1 MKTEGSFNSPTV
13 QNNTNLNR
21 KRVAELPLEKEEENQ
36 LVRSYPWPLKIPSL
50 GKSFGSLPTEAISPE
65 SGKMNSDPNNN
76 PKEEE
81 VRTLFVSGLPADA
94 KKRELYLL
102 FRGFTGYEGSIIRT
116 TAKPGKAPVPVGF
129 VTFDSR
135 GEADLAKNSLQG
147 IKFDPELPHTL
158 RLEFAK
164 ANTKVKLRPSSPAQ
178 ELANHI
184 IGYLPQQLGSA
195 NLLPADIFSQPY
207 ASYPELLQGFQTH
220 PSAPQVGAHMQ
231 MTPTLHHIAPLHHS
245 APPQHHGAIFTHLAG
260 TPVMNLAAL
269 GGANNAAT
277 ATSCILVSN
286 FGVGTSEKE
295 LKDIFSRFHGYV
307 RAKLINR
314 GGVLCAVI
322 EFTDAGTASYALHSL
337 QGTRLNDRSTMR
349 IEFAR
354 PVQDLNGF

>member
-1 MKTEGSFNSPTV
+1 MKTEGTFHSLSGQQSSN
-13 QNNTNLNR
+13 QNR
-21 KRVAELPLEKEEENQ
+21 KRVAEEPIENSKENQ
-36 LVRSYPWPLKIPSL
+36 FRSHPFPLKIPSL
-50 GKSFGSLPTEAISPE
+50 GNGIGRLHSTEVTTDRIT
-65 SGKMNSDPNNN
+65 MNPDTNNN
-76 PKEEE
+76 NAKEEE

-184 IGYLPQQLGSA
+184 IGYLPQQFGSA
-195 NLLPADIFSQPY
+195 NLLPAEIFGQPY
-207 ASYPELLQGFQTH
+207 SSYPELLQGFQTH
-220 PSAPQVGAHMQ
+220 PSVTQVGAPLQ
-231 MTPTLHHIAPLHHS
+231 VTPALHHIAPIHP
-245 APPQHHGAIFTHLAG
+245 AQPPPHGAIFTHLAG
-260 TPVMNLAAL
+260 APMMNLAL
-269 GGANNAAT
+269 GQANGTT
-277 ATSCILVSN
+277 APTSCLLVCN
-286 FGVGTSEKE
+286 IGGGTTEKE

-314 GGVLCAVI
+314 GGMLCAVV

-337 QGTRLNDRSTMR
+337 QGTRLNDRSAMR

-354 PVQDLNGF
+354 PVQELNGF